1 MSIVL
6 LYQIIAMKPIYML
19 LLVLHTAGLTH
30 AQTIKNETMEKNK
43 EAVRKLYEEALNKRN
58 LHLLQDLVSPEYTG
72 IQGAKGATGFETQI
86 KAILKGFEDAQWN
99 VQEYIAEGDKVMVRW
114 KFQGTH
120 TGQFTTYAAT
130 GKTVNNDGL
139 GIYQLKDGKVIATQ
153 VYTDRLSFLQQL
165 GILPKEI

>member
-1 MSIVL
+1 
-6 LYQIIAMKPIYML
+6 MKPIYML

-30 AQTIKNETMEKNK
+30 AQTIKNETMEKNR
-43 EAVRKLYEEALNKRN
+43 EVVRKLYEEALNKRD
-58 LHLLQDLVSPEYTG
+58 LHLLQDLVSPEYTA
-72 IQGAKGATGFETQI
+72 IQGVKGAAGFETTVTG
-86 KAILKGFEDAQWN
+86 ILKGFADAHWD
-99 VQEYIAEGDKVMVRW
+99 VQEYITESDKVMVRW

-120 TGQFTTYAAT
+120 TGQFATYAPT
-130 GKTVNNDGL
+130 GKAVNNDGL